1 MKPKSGILILLSLLF
16 VLTANAAL
24 TPLRLTCEYLV
35 NPTVIDSRQPRLSWI
50 NMAAPNE
57 RGQYQTAYQ
66 IRVASSPG
74 KLKKELAD
82 LWDSG
87 KNATAPS

>member
-50 NMAAPNE
+50 NMD
-57 RGQYQTAYQ
+57 GQ
-66 IRVASSPG
+66 G
-74 KLKKELAD
+74 
-82 LWDSG
+82 
-87 KNATAPS
+87 